1 MPVQAQCVGR
11 CAAFVDTCALSDG
24 EPWLL
29 CCVVVLYALL
39 GETMYVCVW
48 TFGHLLDSG
57 WACEMIGDSWFC
69 VVRVEIQCKR

>member
-1 MPVQAQCVGR
+1 MQVQAQCVGR
-11 CAAFVDTCALSDG
+11 CAGFVDTCALSDG

-48 TFGHLLDSG
+48 TFGHLLDSDG
-57 WACEMIGDSWFC
+57 L
-69 VVRVEIQCKR
+69 VR